1 MVYAIRTTTYTVTKT
16 KAMLTRLSNSLR
28 RLFVWFVALVGVG
41 AGTGWAVEGIVDIGM
56 VPRLTIVGSIG
67 ATHQIQYC
75 TNLNQPQWIVL
86 TNLLVSESPC
96 RFVDMSAPAASRRFY
111 RVTKLS
117 PDGMVLIPAGSFS
130 MGDGSDGNTPSL
142 PVHTVYV
149 SEFFMDRYEVTKAL
163 WDTVKAYNGGN
174 GYSYENAGAGKAA
187 NHPVHSVNWRDCVK
201 WCNARSQKEGLV
213 PCYYNEAGLTTIYK
227 AGTNAPYAKWAANGY
242 RLPTEV
248 EWEKA
253 ARGGVSGHRFPWAD
267 TDNIS
272 HSRANYWAVVNYPY
286 DLSYPAGDHPTFAT
300 GGHPYTSPVGYF
312 EANGYGLYDMAGNV
326 GEWCWD
332 WYSDEYYS
340 SSPGTD
346 PRGPASGWDR
356 VGRVG
361 RGGGWCC
368 DAYVCRTAHRGYGN
382 PPDGR
387 SNLMGF
393 RAVRAA
399 GQ

>member
-16 KAMLTRLSNSLR
+16 KAMLTRLLISLR
-28 RLFVWFVALVGVG
+28 RLSVWYVALVGVG
-41 AGTGWAVEGIVDIGM
+41 AGTGWALEGIVDIGM

-201 WCNARSQKEGLV
+201 WCNARSQREGRT
-213 PCYYNEAGLTTIYK
+213 PCYYNDAGLTSVYK
-227 AGTNAPYAKWAANGY
+227 SGTNAPFVKWNANGY
-242 RLPTEV
+242 RLPTEA

-253 ARGGVSGHRFPWAD
+253 ARGGASGQRFLWGN
-267 TDNIS
+267 TIS
-272 HSRANYWAVVNYPY
+272 WSQANYRAFPLSAGGYVY
-286 DLSYPAGDHPTFAT
+286 DINATAGYTPAFNDGVA
-300 GGHPYTSPVGYF
+300 PYTSPVGSF
-312 EANGYGLYDMAGNV
+312 AANGYGLHDMAGNV
-326 GEWCWD
+326 WEWCWD
-332 WYSDEYYS
+332 WYGNYAAGSQN
-340 SSPGTD
+340 D
-346 PRGPASGWDR
+346 PTGPATGTCR
-356 VGRVG
+356 AF
-361 RGGGWCC
+361 RGGSWFS
-368 DAYVCRTAHRGYGN
+368 DARDARCAQRYGFD
-382 PPDGR
+382 PSGKFDTF
-387 SNLMGF
+387 GF
-393 RAVRAA
+393 RTVISAC
-399 GQ
+399 QP